1 MNKQTGLMK
10 KGGTENV
17 DIVKKFS
24 MEKPKPA
31 EEIVCKA
38 QCVSLAFAGR
48 GNEASKEMS
57 SRAD

>member
-1 MNKQTGLMK
+1 MI